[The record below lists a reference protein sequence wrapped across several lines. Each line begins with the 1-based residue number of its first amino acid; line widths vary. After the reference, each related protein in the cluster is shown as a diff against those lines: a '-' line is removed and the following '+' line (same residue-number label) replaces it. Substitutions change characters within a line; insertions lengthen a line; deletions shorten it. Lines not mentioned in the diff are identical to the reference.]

1 MRKAYYT
8 KDSQEEVVVKR
19 NFTSKEEGVV
29 RLVNDCSHRKGRNR
43 GVERREVNTPF
54 AMIRK
59 MLKMTRKELSDECRI
74 AIRTGYRLDVGEIYP
89 SPVMAKTLQEVA
101 RRNGLAVTL
110 DELYQNLVI
119 DFDRLLNPNR
129 ESASPIGQ
137 ADSSQCEDMTDEY
150 EASEGQDVHVH
161 SSLHEVDA

>member
-1 MRKAYYT
+1 MNGKGKGKRMMRKAYYT
-8 KDSQEEVVVKR
+8 KDSQEEVVIRR

-59 MLKMTRKELSDECRI
+59 MLKMTRKELSDKCRI

-89 SPVMAKTLQEVA
+89 SPVLAKTIQEVA

-119 DFDRLLNPNR
+119 DFDKMLNSSSSINR
-129 ESASPIGQ
+129 ESASPIDQ
-137 ADSSQCEDMTDEY
+137 EDSSQCEDTKDEF
-150 EASEGQDVHVH
+150 
-161 SSLHEVDA
+161 